1 LTDVSIRI
9 DAETARLVAELAH
22 LMQRT
27 KKSVM
32 ADAIAGYSHARLPEL
47 GNGRLRYSEL
57 TPRERLRL
65 RRDELLR
72 AFEERGTTNVRVLD
86 PPMPARAA
94 NVVPT
99 DEDASDDVRDPRDP
113 RDVRDPRDLRDL
125 RDVRDVRDV
134 ESIHVDDAPTS
145 TDTSGTDDAF
155 GDLVVGGAAFAS
167 HRETITLLAE
177 TDLIFGGGAESMME
191 DLARQVLGM
200 RVEVI
205 SMTKLALFN
214 PERLE
219 RLVGESTPL

>member
-32 ADAIAGYSHARLPEL
+32 ADAIAGYSHARLPAL

-99 DEDASDDVRDPRDP
+99 DEDASDDVRDL
-113 RDVRDPRDLRDL
+113 RDVRDV
-125 RDVRDVRDV
+125 RDVCDVRDV

-155 GDLVVGGAAFAS
+155 GDLVVGGAVYAS